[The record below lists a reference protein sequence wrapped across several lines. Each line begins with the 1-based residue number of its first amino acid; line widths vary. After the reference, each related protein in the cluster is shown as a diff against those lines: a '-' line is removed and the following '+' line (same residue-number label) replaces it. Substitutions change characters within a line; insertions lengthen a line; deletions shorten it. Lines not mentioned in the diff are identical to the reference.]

1 MAIFEIM
8 DGDLM
13 TTSAFGY
20 IFASV
25 AVPVGELFRGT
36 KISFVVISNA
46 ASLCL
51 KDETGMTHIGFL
63 TAQLRNA
70 RQSAAYQEICNDCM
84 VFFNTD

>member
-36 KISFVVISNA
+36 KMLFVVISSA
-46 ASLCL
+46 ASTSP
-51 KDETGMTHIGFL
+51 KKETRMTLIGFII
-63 TAQLRNA
+63 AQFRNA
-70 RQSAAYQEICNDCM
+70 RWYAAC
-84 VFFNTD
+84 